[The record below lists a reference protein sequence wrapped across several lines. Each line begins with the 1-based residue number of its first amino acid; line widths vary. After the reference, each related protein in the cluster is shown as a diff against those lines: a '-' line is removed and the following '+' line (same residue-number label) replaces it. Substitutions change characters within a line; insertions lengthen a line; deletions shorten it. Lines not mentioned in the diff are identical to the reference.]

1 MQNKSNQ
8 IVQCLVQ
15 LSSIL
20 EERNK
25 LVKNT
30 KENRSKKT
38 NRLNGIELKI
48 NRNKLKSNL
57 EQFLIGSYFPESYSA
72 IPN

>member
-1 MQNKSNQ
+1 MFGSAQFNSWGK
-8 IVQCLVQ
+8 
-15 LSSIL
+15 
-20 EERNK
+20 
-25 LVKNT
+25 
-30 KENRSKKT
+30 KEISEKYKGKPIKKT